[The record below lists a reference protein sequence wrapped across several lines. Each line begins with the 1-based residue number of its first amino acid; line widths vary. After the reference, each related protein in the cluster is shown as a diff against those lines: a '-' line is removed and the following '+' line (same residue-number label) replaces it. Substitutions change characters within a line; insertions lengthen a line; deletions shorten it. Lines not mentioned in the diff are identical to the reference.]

1 MRQPSASVATR
12 RRGTSGPSSGPTSP
26 RSASVTAATRAA
38 GVEDGTRSPV
48 ERARVRRGRARSGQ
62 RSRGGG
68 GEGRGGPG
76 FARTGRRLCPSAG
89 TPAMRR
95 RSTSYEG
102 GRGRAFSDMMGLAG
116 GFIRAACVPVLS
128 GCGGLGGPGELEC
141 DVAGAPAESAR
152 RTMGTFKR
160 RGRNGFVA
168 ALRAVGPG
176 LLQLVS
182 DSVCDLSWHLALS
195 PTRCSWG
202 SVCAPPA

>member
-1 MRQPSASVATR
+1 MGPGAPLRGLVSAEGALAR
-12 RRGTSGPSSGPTSP
+12 
-26 RSASVTAATRAA
+26 ASAA
-38 GVEDGTRSPV
+38 G
-48 ERARVRRGRARSGQ
+48 
-62 RSRGGG
+62 GGG

-76 FARTGRRLCPSAG
+76 LARTGRWFCPSAG

-102 GRGRAFSDMMGLAG
+102 GRGRAFSYMMGLAG

-176 LLQLVS
+176 LLQLAS
-182 DSVCDLSWHLALS
+182 DSVCDLPWHLALS

-202 SVCAPPA
+202 SVCGPPRLSGLAANPASSLGSCAGLTTLAV

>member
-1 MRQPSASVATR
+1 
-12 RRGTSGPSSGPTSP
+12 
-26 RSASVTAATRAA
+26 
-38 GVEDGTRSPV
+38 
-48 ERARVRRGRARSGQ
+48 
-62 RSRGGG
+62 
-68 GEGRGGPG
+68 
-76 FARTGRRLCPSAG
+76 
-89 TPAMRR
+89 MRR

-102 GRGRAFSDMMGLAG
+102 GRGRAFSYMMGLAG

-182 DSVCDLSWHLALS
+182 DSVCDLPWHLALS

-202 SVCAPPA
+202 SVCVPPRLSGLAENSASSLGLCAGLTSEWGRWLCPIGPESRPGATDRRPGFSASGRAWTQIFIIVTGMVGRCPANRGGLPSGSATLQFGNYW